1 MLTTQK
7 QVRAAFWQLMPS
19 GVYRQYHGKPQ
30 NDCPAAIRTAFVD
43 YVDGLVRNGQISEA
57 LAAKVTL

>member
-7 QVRAAFWQLMPS
+7 QVRAAFRASL
-19 GVYRQYHGKPQ
+19 KPYERRLIRGLSQ
-30 NDCPAAIRTAFVD
+30 NACPVDVRCQFVDFVD
-43 YVDGLVRNGQISEA
+43 YLARDGQISEA